1 MHPIL
6 LLITFLMGAIF
17 PTEKTLNPEPM
28 PKLVYFYDPLC
39 GWCYG
44 FSPVIKKLSEEY
56 GKQYEFQV
64 ISGGMISPD
73 KSGSINEI
81 APFIKEAYKTVEEST
96 GTKFGDT
103 FIKDVL
109 MPGHA
114 ILSSE
119 KPSRAVTICKMLKPE
134 KTVAFVH
141 DLQKAFYYEGKDLQE
156 DATYR
161 PLARSY
167 GMDEDLFLQMLN
179 TPEVAKKTQEDYSYA
194 TSLGVTGFP
203 TVMYHDADTML
214 VLSRGYS
221 TYEEMRQRI
230 DSIPHY
236 LKRKP

>member
-1 MHPIL
+1 
-6 LLITFLMGAIF
+6 
-17 PTEKTLNPEPM
+17 
-28 PKLVYFYDPLC
+28 
-39 GWCYG
+39 
-44 FSPVIKKLSEEY
+44 
-56 GKQYEFQV
+56 
-64 ISGGMISPD
+64 
-73 KSGSINEI
+73 
-81 APFIKEAYKTVEEST
+81 VEEST

-214 VLSRGYS
+214 LLSRGYS